1 MKTIEAVVVILI
13 VSLGAS
19 FVLNYSLYASNQQ
32 LKSEFNSLNET
43 GIASSMSASTT
54 DEPLGLNLSMAMN
67 TTLLQSGQGI
77 DVIISEKNTLS
88 TTNTVNTSDKWQ
100 LSSLSLGP
108 CGTINYP
115 MGLAIFKGYYASS
128 NISTAEALKLYQP
141 GTYMCPDILLDIIS
155 YTFQP
160 ISDMASVNAP
170 YPNFNLS
177 MVSSVTASGYWTGGL
192 LGHTEFSN
200 FSSGIYTVAGGDEW
214 GQLILLHFVVI

>member
-1 MKTIEAVVVILI
+1 MIQYCQRVTVKDFITKAETSTRNKKGKREYLNDLKTKDMMDKLNDYFESMVEIPRIKVGERQTLETLI
-13 VSLGAS
+13 
-19 FVLNYSLYASNQQ
+19 
-32 LKSEFNSLNET
+32 NE
-43 GIASSMSASTT
+43 
-54 DEPLGLNLSMAMN
+54 
-67 TTLLQSGQGI
+67 
-77 DVIISEKNTLS
+77 
-88 TTNTVNTSDKWQ
+88 
-100 LSSLSLGP
+100 
-108 CGTINYP
+108 
-115 MGLAIFKGYYASS
+115 
-128 NISTAEALKLYQP
+128 EALKLYQP